1 MDEFG
6 SPIAGGIR
14 AVRRSVSSSVFRPVQ
29 RQESVQAK
37 PDPITTNLL
46 SQNSLTLTSI
56 SRQLQSVSTQIASLN
71 FSLNGIKENLALNDS
86 LEKQREAAKQNR
98 ERILAEQGLREGKES
113 TLERKI
119 QFALTSPL
127 DRKSVV

>member
-29 RQESVQAK
+29 RQEPVQAQ
-37 PDPITTNLL
+37 PDSITTNLL

-56 SRQLQSVSTQIASLN
+56 SSQLQNVSAQVASLN
-71 FSLNGIKENLALNDS
+71 ISLRLKFLFFPLLIN
-86 LEKQREAAKQNR
+86 
-98 ERILAEQGLREGKES
+98 GLRTEIS
-113 TLERKI
+113 
-119 QFALTSPL
+119 S
-127 DRKSVV
+127 